1 MNLVNSLKS
10 LSSSE
15 TMHEFNAMQASNKVT
30 IKVLFITDIIL
41 SYNWYLLNFWRNFK
55 LCIKIQELVR
65 MARKK
70 NEKYIYIIKINKIKK
85 SE

>member
-1 MNLVNSLKS
+1 
-10 LSSSE
+10 
-15 TMHEFNAMQASNKVT
+15 MHEFNAMQASNKVT

-55 LCIKIQELVR
+55 LCIKIQEFVR